1 MRPYIICH
9 MMSSVDGRIDC
20 AMAAYFVWRTFFVIL
35 QTDISRL
42 KVNLSLT
49 TKRFEEKFSNFAVKS
64 LIK

>member
-1 MRPYIICH
+1 
-9 MMSSVDGRIDC
+9 
-20 AMAAYFVWRTFFVIL
+20 MAAYFVWRTVFVIL